1 MTIGHCSKRKQVL
14 ASAVA
19 SGKMPAYFLTG
30 PQVLGGRIWHPGAV
44 PGNDRVAAPLLRS
57 I

>member
-1 MTIGHCSKRKQVL
+1 MTIGHCSKRNPVL